1 MGEPW
6 WGNPAKDFLL
16 WLSLKSQKTEK
27 WSEHVCKEIEE
38 LLHQGVNPPMEQRK
52 KLWLSC
58 QNKEYSTHSESNSVV
73 FLLHLTFSTQQLSS
87 CCWVRLYSPPRSL
100 PLVSIGNPRQE
111 VKSKGR
117 RGPYAGISVCNKLV
131 LSYPKD
137 RSSTA
142 NGDTPSSQATPGQPS
157 PLFKVR
163 VFVCFEWQ
171 QSGFSSGNPLFP
183 QMAHQEIG

>member
-1 MGEPW
+1 
-6 WGNPAKDFLL
+6 
-16 WLSLKSQKTEK
+16 
-27 WSEHVCKEIEE
+27 
-38 LLHQGVNPPMEQRK
+38 MEQRK

-73 FLLHLTFSTQQLSS
+73 FLLHLTFTQQLSS

-100 PLVSIGNPRQE
+100 PLVSIGNPRLE

-137 RSSTA
+137 SRA
-142 NGDTPSSQATPGQPS
+142 QPMVTLHPLRQHLAS
-157 PLFKVR
+157 PRPCSRLGSLCVLNDNSLGS
-163 VFVCFEWQ
+163 V
-171 QSGFSSGNPLFP
+171 
-183 QMAHQEIG
+183 QEILSFPRWLTRKLVISQFIPGGDLTHSQGEKELASGDDGPPLANLWLVVQPQSHWQPR